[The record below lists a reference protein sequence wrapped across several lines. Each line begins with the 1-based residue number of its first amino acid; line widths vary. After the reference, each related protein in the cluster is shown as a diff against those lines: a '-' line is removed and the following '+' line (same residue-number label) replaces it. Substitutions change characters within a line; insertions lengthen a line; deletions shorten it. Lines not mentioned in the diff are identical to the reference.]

1 MKRGIFLKRKLLK
14 FEITS
19 TIFIFILGTLL
30 HFTYEWSNNNFFVGL
45 FSAVNESTWEHLKLV
60 FYPSLICSILGFI
73 LFRRK
78 YPNYLYIKVK
88 SILISLSFIV
98 IFFYTYTGII
108 GTNYA
113 ILDIGSFFASV
124 ILEEVYSYKKINN
137 NTKSHNLLSFIS
149 LSILTICFIAFT
161 VYPPHINLFKDPITN
176 TYGINQDK

>member
-14 FEITS
+14 FEIIS

-30 HFTYEWSNNNFFVGL
+30 HFTYEWSNKNFFVGL

-60 FYPSLICSILGFI
+60 FYPSLICTIFGFI

-78 YPNYLYIKVK
+78 YPNYLYIKLK

-98 IFFYTYTGII
+98 VFFYTYTGII

-124 ILEEVYSYKKINN
+124 IIEEIYSYKKINN
-137 NTKSHNLLSFIS
+137 NTKSHNILSFIS
-149 LSILTICFIAFT
+149 LSILTICFMVFT
-161 VYPPHINLFKDPITN
+161 IYPPHINLFKNPITN